1 MRRTGNRE
9 ERASQHD
16 APDTKVHHD
25 CSLFRADATLRDR
38 LDTTGDAS
46 MANAH
51 IWLHRAF
58 LIRLSLYLFALGAGL
73 LFLFDTIPMLF
84 EGSSLAARSGEIT
97 HTIVEGLFNSQGR
110 PPSLKYELITGRLAI
125 LGVLMVFF
133 AGAVLL
139 MVPIT
144 WVYMYTHPFSYRR
157 TFITALVILPIC
169 ATATVWLIHDS
180 LALAFGLAA
189 LVAAVRFRI
198 RLDDPLDGV
207 YVFGSIAVGL
217 SSGTGQLLVGYVM
230 TCFFCFGA
238 TIMWIT
244 RYGKRPKADTTAAA
258 EGEDGAGEAVHLPR
272 QPS

>member
-1 MRRTGNRE
+1 
-9 ERASQHD
+9 
-16 APDTKVHHD
+16 
-25 CSLFRADATLRDR
+25 
-38 LDTTGDAS
+38 

-207 YVFGSIAVGL
+207 YVFGAISVGL
-217 SSGTGQLLVGYVM
+217 SSGTGNLGVGYVM
-230 TCFFCFGA
+230 TCFFCLGA

-244 RYGKRPKADTTAAA
+244 DYGKRPKAVLRPTATAD
-258 EGEDGAGEAVHLPR
+258 EGAVVAGETAQPPR
-272 QPS
+272 QAS